1 MSAISP
7 AQIFCVGDIADT
19 ENLRRRYRR
28 HIYAST
34 AKMCDTFASSCESGL
49 SRMIAS
55 LKKNTVCPGRTRTTQ
70 DFILRNTL
78 GSCDAVS
85 IQCQRISRN
94 VNCGHCC
101 VQSNI
106 GDELALTLR
115 SAAAA
120 AALIGIC
127 AISYVTAAFE

>member
-1 MSAISP
+1 MCHTFLRSTHKCVDCRKSAPAISP

-55 LKKNTVCPGRTRTTQ
+55 LKKILYAPVVRAPRKILFYATR
-70 DFILRNTL
+70 
-78 GSCDAVS
+78 
-85 IQCQRISRN
+85 
-94 VNCGHCC
+94 
-101 VQSNI
+101 
-106 GDELALTLR
+106 
-115 SAAAA
+115 
-120 AALIGIC
+120 
-127 AISYVTAAFE
+127 